1 MKERV
6 ETLNMKVHRL
16 QEDNE
21 RVNKRAETTVK
32 QLNQELSSARNNLAR
47 STEQLQQ
54 AQSAVEELKLQVEQL
69 AKSNNFYRSAMSQE
83 SSRHAMSEVKA
94 QLTRRAHEVLQ
105 ATKTLKDMVAIAKR
119 ELKDDFFQVKVQKN
133 IEIFKMKMSEEIQTK
148 RFLEQ
153 SVARYKKELAFATKT
168 AESSALVI
176 PLSTTPR
183 SIGGLT
189 DLGTSEFK
197 ALSSK
202 PYAATNSST
211 IPATPS
217 TTSITALTSTPTAAT
232 TVPSTPTPLSELPQP
247 NSTSTF
253 KIHVQPFVPS
263 FLSSRNKE
271 NLSTNLNTL
280 GSMYNNNTGSYT
292 NNNNTYTAATSTPVK
307 RTDATGSK
315 EHDKTVGKNK
325 PDIDDKLDLR
335 AIELETLEISKRIER
350 LKGGMGTSSIQQQSS
365 SDGLIVSQR
374 SFLDS
379 SKGGVGT
386 NRFFYEDSATK

>member
-6 ETLNMKVHRL
+6 ESLNLKVHRL

-21 RVNKRAETTVK
+21 RVNKRAETAVK

-94 QLTRRAHEVLQ
+94 QLARRAHEVLQ
-105 ATKTLKDMVAIAKR
+105 ATKTLKEMVAIAKR

-148 RFLEQ
+148 KFLEQ

-176 PLSTTPR
+176 PMSTTPR
-183 SIGGLT
+183 AIGGLT
-189 DLGTSEFK
+189 DLGTGEFK
-197 ALSSK
+197 ALSNK
-202 PYAATNSST
+202 PYAASNSST

-217 TTSITALTSTPTAAT
+217 TTSITALNSTPTVAT
-232 TVPSTPTPLSELPQP
+232 LPNTPTPLSDLAQP

-280 GSMYNNNTGSYT
+280 SNIHSSSYT
-292 NNNNTYTAATSTPVK
+292 NNNSTFTAATTTPVK

-335 AIELETLEISKRIER
+335 AIELETHEISKRIER
-350 LKGGMGTSSIQQQSS
+350 LKGGMGTSSLQQQTS
-365 SDGLIVSQR
+365 SDGFIVSQR

-379 SKGGVGT
+379 SKGGAGT